1 MTNISHWS
9 SKSSRNPIII
19 LMLLPYHGLCHLFLF
34 LFLVMTVLKRMLYRI
49 NRPVIAIVVI
59 PHLAQGLSVALRFSF
74 GNRLPRPPTSSSP
87 TSSWV
92 NVLLVRSVWGTRVP
106 SIRSGPCVAR
116 PRSIILL
123 VCSPIIGHLIDGCRF
138 WRCSCCAFLGCSC
151 GCSCHLLLPRAWRRM
166 WWLLRHQFWFYDC
179 LWPFG
184 FGGWLTLL
192 GYLPDW
198 KWSS

>member
-1 MTNISHWS
+1 MTNISHWP

-19 LMLLPYHGLCHLFLF
+19 LMLCPTTASATSSSSSSSWWRCWRGCC
-34 LFLVMTVLKRMLYRI
+34 RI

-74 GNRLPRPPTSSSP
+74 GNRLPCPPTSSSP
-87 TSSWV
+87 TGSWV

-106 SIRSGPCVAR
+106 SIRSGPCVAC

-123 VCSPIIGHLIDGCRF
+123 ICSSIIGHLINGCRF
-138 WRCSCCAFLGCSC
+138 WRCGCCAFLGCSC

-166 WWLLRHQFWFYDC
+166 WWLLRHRFGFHDC
-179 LWPFG
+179 LRLFG
-184 FGGWLTLL
+184 FGGWLPRQPKTL
-192 GYLPDW
+192 
-198 KWSS
+198 